1 MSLFFPLMVVYL
13 SRAPPATVVSAVV
26 VLFSSV
32 VVKYCEYS
40 PFPEDPEEPEELVL
54 PPVSPLS
61 VPLKS

>member
-40 PFPEDPEEPEELVL
+40 PFSEEPEELVL
-54 PPVSPLS
+54 LPVSPLS